1 MIIAKKRIDEMDRA
15 KYNPRIELR
24 PGDDEYE
31 KLHGNILR
39 FGMVLPIVWNERTNT
54 VVGGHQ
60 RLTVLENDGVEEVEV
75 SVVTGTRQNSRHCS
89 TNSATTHSKRDLAK
103 WKLRRYRTTLTTS

>member
-1 MIIAKKRIDEMDRA
+1 MIIAKKRIDKMDRA

-54 VVGGHQ
+54 VVGG
-60 RLTVLENDGVEEVEV
+60 LNA
-75 SVVTGTRQNSRHCS
+75 SPFWK
-89 TNSATTHSKRDLAK
+89 TTAWR
-103 WKLRRYRTTLTTS
+103 KLRYR